1 MRELQNRTRSR
12 AKSNGELFF
21 WPLVIGLTSTAG
33 LISALLGD
41 GIWDAVSWGL
51 LAIPV
56 ATSAFYSWGRR

>member
-1 MRELQNRTRSR
+1 MSEPARTRSR

-21 WPLVIGLTSTAG
+21 WPLVIGLTSSAG

-41 GIWDAVSWGL
+41 GAWDAVSWGL

-56 ATSAFYSWGRR
+56 ATCVFHSCVRR